1 MLVFIITSG
10 AIRAF
15 PSSVRSVA
23 QPLIFM
29 RPLFAIAQR
38 IAAGIHAVAS
48 SRGNNAPDN
57 GHVRCCSPPTPL
69 PPPPSPLPL
78 PPLRFLNTSEER
90 VLRHCRPRVSLST
103 MPRRSRKLP
112 LDLGLD
118 LSTRRRCVNSR
129 VEASGGDGYPS
140 HSSLAREPL
149 CTTCCADAICALTLV
164 LILDG

>member
-1 MLVFIITSG
+1 VWLN
-10 AIRAF
+10 
-15 PSSVRSVA
+15 RSFLCGRFS
-23 QPLIFM
+23 PL
-29 RPLFAIAQR
+29 R
-38 IAAGIHAVAS
+38 
-48 SRGNNAPDN
+48 N
-57 GHVRCCSPPTPL
+57 GSPPGFTPL
-69 PPPPSPLPL
+69 PRQEATTRQTMATSGVAHLPPPLPPSPSPLPL